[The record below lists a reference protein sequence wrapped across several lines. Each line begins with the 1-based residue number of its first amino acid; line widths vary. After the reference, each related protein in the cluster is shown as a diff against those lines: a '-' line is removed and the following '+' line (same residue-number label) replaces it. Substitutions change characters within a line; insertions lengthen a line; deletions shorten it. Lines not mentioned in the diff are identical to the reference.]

1 MRISDWSSDVCSSD
15 LRLAERRATIAG
27 NLSGG
32 EQQMLALG
40 AALLTQPRILIIDEP
55 PLGLAVPVIEAL
67 CEKLSQLR
75 KMLALTLVIALAE
88 TGWVSQL
95 RSEEQTSELPSLQ
108 RISYDVLCLNKN
120 TAQQSLITTIRTNK
134 TI

>member
-32 EQQMLALG
+32 EQQMLAIG

-55 PLGLAVPVIEAL
+55 TLGLAVPVIEAI

-75 KMLALTLVIALAE
+75 KMLDSVDVNNDVRFFMRRALLFPVAPRVFFP
-88 TGWVSQL
+88 G
-95 RSEEQTSELPSLQ
+95 
-108 RISYDVLCLNKN
+108 
-120 TAQQSLITTIRTNK
+120 
-134 TI
+134 